1 MRIINIDLSQDT
13 RCPQKVFG
21 GNAREHNESKLVVKL
36 PERMLRDDI
45 SYYYFEFQTVL
56 GEHIVSP
63 NIYKNELSDGNKIS
77 VALWEQLLPFAGDLN
92 FCVNAVNLAE
102 DNTITIKGKT
112 SICALQILKSPTG
125 DDALIDV
132 SSTKEDLQKA
142 IDDGINEVI
151 KKGIIVGQKTP
162 NGGEIFSTYEGEN
175 ANKALSTASSAFGQ
189 NNIAGC
195 LGFKVS
201 GFNKGSDVTSPIT
214 RAYVTLNTDDEHFA
228 NISVGDICSVRIK
241 HNRNGLV
248 VASVDNKTK
257 TVTFTSSLGS
267 FPDFNPSGEDY
278 FWLVEKP
285 EAGDTPI
292 GIGAFAGG
300 YTGNQAHQ
308 DGAFAIGRRNIA
320 DGRWSVA
327 LGSDNK
333 VGYGCVAMGKGNDVL
348 CGENSAV
355 FGTGNKINVYGNS
368 NLISGGR
375 NTISNSGSNI
385 IAGQSNELGGTGSS
399 GSNIIAG
406 ANNKLGVVDS
416 SIIAGQYNTVPTNLT
431 RGLLVVGSHL
441 KQTANVSD
449 RVIFGTYNAPT
460 NDARLIVGV
469 GNSDTDRKNAF
480 IVLDNGTARVLKQ
493 GTEPSSI
500 VQKQYVD
507 NSIATQVSSVYKA
520 KGSIADISAL
530 PTPDKAHE
538 GFVYNIENG
547 FTTTDLFVEGAG
559 KTYSAGTNIVI
570 VNTTGTEYKYDVLAG
585 MVDLSNYATKKYV
598 DDAIGNITALFASL
612 VDMSI
617 PVPTNDEPTDDTE
630 IVNEPTDNEEETVNA

>member
-1 MRIINIDLSQDT
+1 MADNI
-13 RCPQKVFG
+13 
-21 GNAREHNESKLVVKL
+21 KLVSKEYVDAI
-36 PERMLRDDI
+36 ETDI
-45 SYYYFEFQTVL
+45 RNS
-56 GEHIVSP
+56 
-63 NIYKNELSDGNKIS
+63 K
-77 VALWEQLLPFAGDLN
+77 
-92 FCVNAVNLAE
+92 
-102 DNTITIKGKT
+102 
-112 SICALQILKSPTG
+112 
-125 DDALIDV
+125 
-132 SSTKEDLQKA
+132 
-142 IDDGINEVI
+142 
-151 KKGIIVGQKTP
+151 VGQKTP

-175 ANKALSTASSAFGQ
+175 ANKALSTSSSAFGQ
-189 NNIAGC
+189 NSIAGC

-201 GFNKGSDVTSPIT
+201 GFNKVTSPIT

-241 HNRNGLV
+241 YNRNGLV

-416 SIIAGQYNTVPTNLT
+416 SIIAGQYNTVPTSQVQ
-431 RGLLVVGSHL
+431 GLLVVGSHL
-441 KQTANVSD
+441 KQMAKVSD
-449 RVIFGTYNAPT
+449 RVIFGTYNAPI

-493 GTEPSSI
+493 GSLPSSI

-507 NSIATQVSSVYKA
+507 NSIATQVSSVYRA

-585 MVDLSNYATKKYV
+585 MVDLSNYVTNDTLTSELSGKLSKQTSTGAFTRTYIVDKTGSNMMMNMSTGADVSTVAIRTATGSLRVTTPVDNNDAATKKYV

-612 VDMSI
+612 VDM
-617 PVPTNDEPTDDTE
+617 TKTTQADEPTDDTE
-630 IVNEPTDNEEETVNA
+630 IVNEPTVDEGGLS